1 MYKEC
6 PLSKIR
12 ERCFFSNIKFELEG
26 EERIVKSD
34 RLFSKPKVIIAVVIV
49 IVVKQEREAELLLE
63 SRRKELV
70 GEKVID

>member
-1 MYKEC
+1 MYIRSVHS
-6 PLSKIR
+6 SKIR

-49 IVVKQEREAELLLE
+49 VVVKREAELLLE